1 MQFILGALD
10 PEMHTIEK
18 LLTEQRRQCVHARL
32 NRRRVVSGNAYVA
45 DELSGAIDWTQPVVW
60 VECSVPALRRAQHG
74 VADHH
79 KPGDPGYSLPAERYW
94 EGSSLGQVCGFLKIA
109 QSKTLSIIAASDHCL
124 NHAYQGRCP
133 GVEPFEVRQSRI
145 ASRAQFQRISQEQ
158 MIDKINAAIEVI
170 SGLPCIE
177 IAGHPFKDAM
187 DRFVPELPEASAMLN
202 MPIIYTRREARLGL
216 TKVGVLNGTAPA
228 LRAWMKW
235 AAEQSYLMQL
245 YGDPDRG
252 YAGAYVCPEAESA
265 DLQ

>member
-10 PEMHTIEK
+10 PEMHTIEQLLAQHKRHFTHAK
-18 LLTEQRRQCVHARL
+18 L
-32 NRRRVVSGNAYVA
+32 NGRRVVSGNAYVA
-45 DELSGAIDWTQPVVW
+45 DALSGAIDWTQPVVW
-60 VECSVPALRRAQHG
+60 VECAVPALRRAQHL

-94 EGSSLGQVCGFLKIA
+94 QGSSLGQVCAFLGIEQNKP
-109 QSKTLSIIAASDHCL
+109 LSIIAASDHCL
-124 NHAYQGRCP
+124 NHAYQGHCP

-145 ASRAQFQRISQEQ
+145 AGRAQFQRISEEQ
-158 MIDKINAAIEVI
+158 MLTKINAAIAVI
-170 SGLPCIE
+170 KQLPSIE

-202 MPIIYTRREARLGL
+202 MPIIYTRREPRLGL

-228 LRAWMKW
+228 LVAWMKW
-235 AAEQSYLMQL
+235 ASEQIYLMQL

-252 YAGAYVCPEAESA
+252 YAGAYVRPS
-265 DLQ
+265 

>member
-10 PEMHTIEK
+10 PEMHTIEQ
-18 LLTEQRRQCVHARL
+18 LLAQHGRHFTHATL
-32 NRRRVVSGNAYVA
+32 NGRRVISGNAYVA
-45 DELSGAIDWTQPVVW
+45 DGLNGQIDWSQPVVW
-60 VECSVPALRRAQHG
+60 VECSVPALRLEQHW

-94 EGSSLGQVCGFLKIA
+94 QGSSLGQVCAFLGIA
-109 QSKTLSIIAASDHCL
+109 QSKALSIIAASDHCL
-124 NHAYQGRCP
+124 NHAYQGHCP
-133 GVEPFEVRQSRI
+133 GVDPHEVRQSRI
-145 ASRAQFQRISQEQ
+145 NSRAQFQRISPAQ
-158 MIDKINAAIEVI
+158 MLSKINAAIEVI
-170 SGLPCIE
+170 KQLPIIE

-228 LRAWMKW
+228 LTAWMKW
-235 AAEQSYLMQL
+235 AGEQHYLMQL

-252 YAGAYVCPEAESA
+252 YAGAYVRPAY
-265 DLQ
+265 

>member
-10 PEMHTIEK
+10 PEMHTIEQ
-18 LLTEQRRQCVHARL
+18 LLTQHKRHFTHAKL
-32 NRRRVVSGNAYVA
+32 GGRRVISGNAYVA
-45 DELSGAIDWTQPVVW
+45 DALSGEIDWTQPVVW
-60 VECSVPALRRAQHG
+60 VECSVPALRCAQHL

-94 EGSSLGQVCGFLKIA
+94 QGSSIGQVCAFLGVA
-109 QSKTLSIIAASDHCL
+109 QSKALSIIAASDHCL
-124 NHAYQGRCP
+124 NHAYQGHCP
-133 GVEPFEVRQSRI
+133 GVEPHEVRQSRI
-145 ASRAQFQRISQEQ
+145 NSRAKFQGISPAQ
-158 MIDKINAAIEVI
+158 MLSKINAAVAVI
-170 SGLPCIE
+170 NGLPSIE

-228 LRAWMKW
+228 LTAWMQW

-252 YAGAYVCPEAESA
+252 YAGAYVRPTS
-265 DLQ
+265 